1 MRKFLVWLM
10 IAGLLISAG
19 AAGWAADEDLTGTLE
34 IVHWWTAG
42 GERQAIDALYD
53 IFRAR
58 YPYVS
63 LIDASI
69 SGGAGIAARAVLI
82 SRIVGGRPPGTFQV
96 HAGAG
101 TNDPYAR
108 PGFLEPIT
116 FIYEEEG
123 WVDVFPEPL
132 LDMLRFDGEY
142 WNVPVNIHRSNVLWY
157 NKAIFDEHD
166 LAPPATMDEFFQVAE
181 ELQAAGIIPLALG
194 ETWTVVHLLETVL
207 LGVLGP
213 EAYDGL
219 WDGTTHWESDAV
231 LEALTYFDRMLD
243 YVNVDFSALSWDEAS
258 GLVVDGAAAMNIMG
272 DWAHGYF
279 MAQGWTPG
287 VEYGWQPSPGTAG
300 SFQALS
306 DTFVLP
312 IDAPDRDVVV
322 GWLRTVGSR
331 EAQDAFNP
339 IKGSISARVDADRG
353 AYDVYQESAMDDFAA
368 DAIVPSLQHG
378 AAASPEWMDDF
389 ISAVGSFVGHRDV
402 ASLQR
407 DLVSAAQEAL
417 E

>member
-1 MRKFLVWLM
+1 MRKLLVWLTV
-10 IAGLLISAG
+10 AGLLIG
-19 AAGWAADEDLTGTLE
+19 VGTTGWAVDEDLAGTLE

-42 GERQAIDALYD
+42 GEKEAMDALYEV
-53 IFRAR
+53 FRAR

-101 TNDPYAR
+101 TIDPYAR

-116 FIYEEEG
+116 FIYEQEG

-132 LDMLRFDGEY
+132 LEMLRFDGEY

-157 NKAIFDEHD
+157 NKGIFEEHG
-166 LAPPATMDEFFQVAE
+166 LEAPVSMGDFFRTADK
-181 ELQAAGIIPLALG
+181 LRAAGIIPLALG

-207 LGVLGP
+207 LGVLSP
-213 EAYDGL
+213 SAYTGL
-219 WDGTTHWESDAV
+219 WDGTTSWNTASV
-231 LEALTYFDRMLD
+231 RLALDYFDRMLN
-243 YVNVDFSALSWDEAS
+243 YVNEDAPALSWDEAS
-258 GLVVDGAAAMNIMG
+258 ALVVSGDAAMNIMG

-287 VEYGWQPSPGTAG
+287 VEYGWAPTPGSAG
-300 SFQALS
+300 AFQALS

-312 IDAPDRDVVV
+312 KDAPDRDVVIA
-322 GWLRTVGSR
+322 WLRTVGTR
-331 EAQDAFNP
+331 EGQDAFNP
-339 IKGSISARVDADRG
+339 IKGSISARVDADR
-353 AYDVYQESAMDDFAA
+353 AVYDVYQESAMDDFSQ

-389 ISAVGSFVGHRDV
+389 ISAVGSFVAHRNVDTLHRD
-402 ASLQR
+402 LI
-407 DLVSAAQEAL
+407 AAAEEAL

>member
-1 MRKFLVWLM
+1 MRKLMVWLM
-10 IAGLLISAG
+10 VAGLLLSGSAI
-19 AAGWAADEDLTGTLE
+19 GWAADEDLTGTLE

-42 GERQAIDALYD
+42 GEREAMDALYD
-53 IFRAR
+53 VFRDR
-58 YPYVS
+58 YPLVS

-101 TNDPYAR
+101 TIDPYAE

-157 NKAIFDEHD
+157 NSAIFEEHG
-166 LAPPATMDEFFQVAE
+166 LEPPATMDDFFDVAE
-181 ELQAAGIIPLALG
+181 ELEAAGIIPLALG

-207 LGVLGP
+207 LGTLGP

-219 WDGTTHWESDAV
+219 WDGTTDWGSNEVRDALV
-231 LEALTYFDRMLD
+231 YFDRMLD
-243 YVNVDFSALSWDEAS
+243 YVNPDFSALSWDEAS
-258 GLVVDGAAAMNIMG
+258 GLVVDGDAAMNIMG

-287 VEYGWQPSPGTAG
+287 VEYGWQPTPGTAG
-300 SFQALS
+300 AFQALS

-312 IDAPDRDVVV
+312 QDAPDRDVVV
-322 GWLRTVGSR
+322 AWLRTVGTR

-339 IKGSISARVDADRG
+339 IKGSISARVDADRD
-353 AYDVYQESAMDDFAA
+353 AYDVYQESAMDDFAQ

-389 ISAVGSFVGHRDV
+389 ISAVGSFVAHRDV
-402 ASLQR
+402 DTLHN
-407 DLVSAAQEAL
+407 DLVASAEEAL
-417 E
+417 D

>member
-1 MRKFLVWLM
+1 MRKLMVWLM
-10 IAGLLISAG
+10 VAGLLVSGSAIG
-19 AAGWAADEDLTGTLE
+19 LAADEDLTGALE

-42 GERQAIDALYD
+42 GEREAMDALYD
-53 IFRAR
+53 VFRDR
-58 YPYVS
+58 YPVVS

-101 TNDPYAR
+101 TIDPYAR
-108 PGFLEPIT
+108 PGYLEPIT

-157 NKAIFDEHD
+157 NRAIFEEHG
-166 LAPPATMDEFFQVAE
+166 LEPPVTMDDFFDVAE
-181 ELQAAGIIPLALG
+181 ALEAEGIIPLALG

-207 LGVLGP
+207 LGALGP

-219 WDGTTHWESDAV
+219 WDGTTDWAADEVRDALV
-231 LEALTYFDRMLD
+231 YFDRMLD
-243 YVNVDFSALSWDEAS
+243 YVNPDFSALSWDDAS
-258 GLVVDGAAAMNIMG
+258 GLVVDGDAAMNIMG

-279 MAQGWTPG
+279 LAQGWTPG
-287 VEYGWQPSPGTAG
+287 EEYGWQPTPGTAG
-300 SFQALS
+300 AFQALS

-312 IDAPDRDVVV
+312 IDAPDRDVVIA
-322 GWLRTVGSR
+322 WLRTVGTR

-339 IKGSISARVDADRG
+339 IKGSISARLDADRDV
-353 AYDVYQESAMDDFAA
+353 YDVYLESAMDDFAE

-389 ISAVGSFVGHRDV
+389 ISAVGSFVAHRNVDR
-402 ASLQR
+402 LQG
-407 DLVSAAQEAL
+407 DLVSAAEDAL
-417 E
+417 D